1 MSKLSKN
8 ILYNLFGQGLL
19 AVLGFVA
26 VKYVFRQL
34 GEDALGIIYF
44 TLSLNAVLCAALEM
58 GLCTTTVR
66 EVSGCHRHRP
76 AYIQE
81 LLQTASALYWGVYL
95 LLGLAIYFA
104 VPYLVQHWI
113 ILKTMD
119 PVTAVRGLRILA
131 VAGLLT
137 LPNRLYASVF
147 QGIERMAFNNVLDV
161 ANWALQQFGTVA
173 ILILGGRLLRVI
185 WWMAMCF
192 VFTSVAYMFAVARF
206 FPWRVLLPKYS
217 PEVVRHN
224 KEFSLH
230 TAAISLLGVVQ
241 TQADKMILSKL
252 LPIGVLGYYGL
263 AYTLTSRASL
273 LTGAIAP
280 AALPSFSGLFAAG
293 EEKALLR
300 SYRKLQDLVCLISVP
315 IFAGILF
322 FSMPLLTRIFNG
334 PAAKL
339 LLWPTVFLCLG
350 FYMHAALYMPY
361 IFSLAVG
368 KPEITNKANFLAL
381 ILLLPVTVFLIY
393 FYGLTGAG
401 LSWVIYHLFVFAY
414 TVPRLCRE
422 CLRIPVR
429 EWFTHI
435 GRILMLG
442 VVTYGAAW
450 LCIVVLSL
458 RSSAGLASA
467 YLFATT
473 LFMLGAYGVMGSEL
487 RAALDLLSRRL
498 KIKTAQPVCLND

>member
-19 AVLGFVA
+19 LVLGFVA

-66 EVSGCHRHRP
+66 EVSSCHRDRP

-95 LLGLAIYFA
+95 LLAAGIYFA
-104 VPYLVQHWI
+104 VPFLVQHWI
-113 ILKTMD
+113 ILKTVD
-119 PVTAVRGLRILA
+119 PVTAIRGLRILA
-131 VAGLLT
+131 MAGLLT

-147 QGIERMAFNNVLDV
+147 QGIERMTFNNALDV
-161 ANWALQQFGTVA
+161 GNWALQQFGTVA
-173 ILILGGRLLRVI
+173 ILLLGGGLLRVI

-192 VFTSVAYMFAVARF
+192 VFTSVAYMFTVTRF
-206 FPWRVLLPKYS
+206 FPWRVLVPKYS
-217 PEVVRHN
+217 SAVVRQN
-224 KEFSLH
+224 RGFSLH
-230 TAAISLLGVVQ
+230 TAGISLLGVAQ

-252 LPIGVLGYYGL
+252 LPIGVLGYYGM
-263 AYTLTSRASL
+263 AYTLTARASL
-273 LTGAIAP
+273 VTGAIAP

-293 EEKALLR
+293 EENALLR

-322 FSMPLLTRIFNG
+322 FSVPLFTSIFNG
-334 PAAKL
+334 PTANL

-368 KPEITNKANFLAL
+368 KPEISNKANFFAL
-381 ILLLPVTVFLIY
+381 IFLLPVTAFLIY

-401 LSWVIYHLFVFAY
+401 FSWVVYHLFVFAY

-429 EWFTHI
+429 DWFTHL

-442 VVTYGAAW
+442 AVTYGAAW
-450 LCIVVLSL
+450 MFVSLLSL
-458 RSSAGLASA
+458 HSVSGLALA

-473 LFMLGAYGVMGSEL
+473 AFMLGTYGVMSSEL
-487 RAALDLLSRRL
+487 RAALYSLSRHL
-498 KIKTAQPVCLND
+498 MIKTAQLVRL